1 MLIRDKQFPS
11 KKRIGI
17 EWIMNWNCIP
27 PNLDRDDRVMN
38 SQKNI
43 WIFEFMKENRK
54 MNVFYIKNTLLKE
67 KLILFKDIFI
77 EFKITQKLMNF
88 SSNE

>member
-27 PNLDRDDRVMN
+27 PNLLDDRVMN

-43 WIFEFMKENRK
+43 WIFEFMKENRRENECVVCK
-54 MNVFYIKNTLLKE
+54 EYIIKGETNT
-67 KLILFKDIFI
+67 F
-77 EFKITQKLMNF
+77 
-88 SSNE
+88 